1 MINNK
6 FTKDK
11 TSRYLVTET
20 GTIDVDSWNAAIEQA
35 ASIAEKYEISGPMIA
50 YDIRGL
56 KVK

>member
-1 MINNK
+1 MNENK

-11 TSRYLVTET
+11 TSRYLVAET
-20 GTIDVDSWNAAIEQA
+20 GTIDIDSWNAAIERA

-50 YDIRGL
+50 YDVRGL